1 MQNIRL
7 ICTYLF
13 RQFRTTQRAEA
24 QRMKQ
29 AGIRRP
35 SKESIQTRAAQIQSR
50 GVGKMEQYI
59 LELKGITKIF
69 PGVKALDRVSFQLKA
84 GEIHALMGENGAG
97 KSTFIKVIT
106 GVHRAEE
113 GEMYLDGR
121 RVDFRSPLDAQNAG
135 IAAIYQHVTS
145 YPHLT
150 VAENIFMGHEIRK
163 HGIMQ
168 WKKMNEAAG
177 ALLRQ
182 LDADFQPTARMGAL
196 SVAQQQM
203 VEIAKAL
210 STNARIIIMDEPT
223 AALTK
228 NESEEL
234 YRITEK
240 LRDDGKS
247 VIFISHRLE
256 DMYRLASRVTVF
268 RDAQYIG
275 TYNVAEIQPPELIK
289 AMVGREVSDLF
300 PKPEVKPG
308 EEVLRVENLSRTGF
322 FRDVSF
328 RVRAGEIVGLTGLVG
343 AGRTEVV
350 QTIFGVEHYDAGKV
364 FVDGKE
370 VHIRRPQ
377 DAMRLGIG
385 LLTEDRQNQGLILD
399 WGIGRNITLPELG
412 AKFSKKGGI
421 TSETIENRAAKEL
434 AEEIDVKAVT
444 VFDPASSL
452 SGGNQQKVVVAKAL
466 ASDLKLL
473 IMDEPTKG
481 VDVGAKAAIYQIMGE
496 LAQKGMAI
504 VMISSEMPELLGMS
518 DRIYVMCDGRVTGEL
533 SRTEAT
539 QEKILE
545 LSMLKHSG
553 AASG

>member
-1 MQNIRL
+1 
-7 ICTYLF
+7 
-13 RQFRTTQRAEA
+13 
-24 QRMKQ
+24 
-29 AGIRRP
+29 
-35 SKESIQTRAAQIQSR
+35 
-50 GVGKMEQYI
+50 MEQYI
-59 LELKGITKIF
+59 LELRGITKIF

-308 EEVLRVENLSRTGF
+308 EEVLRVESLSRTGF

-421 TSETIENRAAKEL
+421 TSETIENQAAKEL

>member
-13 RQFRTTQRAEA
+13 RRFRTTQRVEA

-421 TSETIENRAAKEL
+421 TSETIENQAAKEL

>member
-328 RVRAGEIVGLTGLVG
+328 HVRAGEIVGLTGLVG

-421 TSETIENRAAKEL
+421 TSETIENQAAKEL

>member
-1 MQNIRL
+1 MGQEVL
-7 ICTYLF
+7 LQMTDIC
-13 RQFRTTQRAEA
+13 
-24 QRMKQ
+24 
-29 AGIRRP
+29 
-35 SKESIQTRAAQIQSR
+35 KE
-50 GVGKMEQYI
+50 
-59 LELKGITKIF
+59 F
-69 PGVKALDRVSFQLKA
+69 PGVKALDHVSLTVKK
-84 GEIHALMGENGAG
+84 GTVHALMGENGAG

-412 AKFSKKGGI
+412 AKFSQKGGI
-421 TSETIENRAAKEL
+421 TSETIENQAAKEL

>member
-1 MQNIRL
+1 MQNIRT

-13 RQFRTTQRAEA
+13 RRFRTTQRAEA

-322 FRDVSF
+322 FRDISF

-421 TSETIENRAAKEL
+421 TSETIENQAAKEL

-553 AASG
+553 AALG

>member
-1 MQNIRL
+1 MQNIRT
-7 ICTYLF
+7 ICTYPF
-13 RQFRTTQRAEA
+13 RRFRTTQRAEA
-24 QRMKQ
+24 QWMKQ

-328 RVRAGEIVGLTGLVG
+328 HVRAGEIVGLTGLVG

-421 TSETIENRAAKEL
+421 TSETIENQAAKEL

>member
-1 MQNIRL
+1 M
-7 ICTYLF
+7 
-13 RQFRTTQRAEA
+13 AETIL
-24 QRMKQ
+24 RMY
-29 AGIRRP
+29 GIQ
-35 SKESIQTRAAQIQSR
+35 K
-50 GVGKMEQYI
+50 Y
-59 LELKGITKIF
+59 F
-69 PGVKALDRVSFQLKA
+69 PGVHALDNAQLEVRA
-84 GEIHALMGENGAG
+84 GEVMALIGENGAG
-97 KSTFIKVIT
+97 KSTLMKILT
-106 GVHRAEE
+106 GVYTKDE
-113 GEMYLDGR
+113 GTIELFG
-121 RVDFRSPLDAQNAG
+121 SPVEIHSPRDAQAKG
-135 IAAIYQHVTS
+135 ISIVHQELNLMQD
-145 YPHLT
+145 LT
-150 VAENIFMGHEIRK
+150 VAENIYIGREPTKGVFL
-163 HGIMQ
+163 
-168 WKKMNEAAG
+168 NEAE
-177 ALLRQ
+177 Q
-182 LDADFQPTARMGAL
+182 NRMTDELMHSLHLNIPAKTPVKRL
-196 SVAQQQM
+196 TVAKQQM

-328 RVRAGEIVGLTGLVG
+328 HVRAGEIVGLTGLVG

-421 TSETIENRAAKEL
+421 TSETIENQAAKEL

>member
-1 MQNIRL
+1 MQNIRP

-13 RQFRTTQRAEA
+13 RRFRTTQRAEA

-421 TSETIENRAAKEL
+421 TSETIENQAAKEL

-444 VFDPASSL
+444 VFDTASSL

>member
-1 MQNIRL
+1 
-7 ICTYLF
+7 
-13 RQFRTTQRAEA
+13 
-24 QRMKQ
+24 
-29 AGIRRP
+29 
-35 SKESIQTRAAQIQSR
+35 
-50 GVGKMEQYI
+50 MEQYI

-210 STNARIIIMDEPT
+210 STHARIIIMDEPT

-328 RVRAGEIVGLTGLVG
+328 HVRAGEIVGLTGLVG

-421 TSETIENRAAKEL
+421 TSETIENQAAKEL

>member
-1 MQNIRL
+1 MQNIRI

-13 RQFRTTQRAEA
+13 RRFRTTQRVEA

-182 LDADFQPTARMGAL
+182 LDTDFQPTARMGAL

-289 AMVGREVSDLF
+289 AMDGREVSDLF

-385 LLTEDRQNQGLILD
+385 LLTEDRQSQGLILD

-421 TSETIENRAAKEL
+421 TSETIENQAAKEL

>member
-421 TSETIENRAAKEL
+421 TSETIENQAAKEL

-444 VFDPASSL
+444 VFDTASSL

>member
-1 MQNIRL
+1 MQNIRT

-13 RQFRTTQRAEA
+13 RRFRTTQRAEA

-35 SKESIQTRAAQIQSR
+35 PKESIQTRAAQIQSR

-168 WKKMNEAAG
+168 WKEMNEAAG

-350 QTIFGVEHYDAGKV
+350 QTIFGVEHYDAGRV

-421 TSETIENRAAKEL
+421 TSETIENQAAKEL

>member
-13 RQFRTTQRAEA
+13 RRFRTTQRVEA

-177 ALLRQ
+177 TLLRQ

-196 SVAQQQM
+196 WVAQQQM

-385 LLTEDRQNQGLILD
+385 LLTEDRQSQGLILD

-421 TSETIENRAAKEL
+421 TSETIENQAAKEL

>member
-1 MQNIRL
+1 MQNIRQ

-421 TSETIENRAAKEL
+421 TSETIENQAAKEL

>member
-1 MQNIRL
+1 MQNIRT

-13 RQFRTTQRAEA
+13 RRFRTTQRAEA
-24 QRMKQ
+24 QWMKQ

-328 RVRAGEIVGLTGLVG
+328 HVRAGEIVGLTGLVG

-421 TSETIENRAAKEL
+421 TSETIENQAAKEL

>member
-1 MQNIRL
+1 MQNIRP

-13 RQFRTTQRAEA
+13 RRFRTTQRAEA

-421 TSETIENRAAKEL
+421 TSETIENQAAKEL

>member
-1 MQNIRL
+1 MQNIRT
-7 ICTYLF
+7 ICTYPF
-13 RQFRTTQRAEA
+13 RRFRTTQRAEA

-150 VAENIFMGHEIRK
+150 VAENIIMGHEIRK

-328 RVRAGEIVGLTGLVG
+328 HVRAGEIVGLTGLVG

-385 LLTEDRQNQGLILD
+385 LLTENRQNQGLILD

-421 TSETIENRAAKEL
+421 TSETIENQAAKEL

>member
-13 RQFRTTQRAEA
+13 RRFRTTQRAEA

-328 RVRAGEIVGLTGLVG
+328 HVRAGEIVGLTGLVG

-421 TSETIENRAAKEL
+421 TSETIENQAAKEL

-504 VMISSEMPELLGMS
+504 IMISSEMPELLGMS